1 MNVYHKIFDGLLKKG
16 MGISNITDE
25 FFALAVNELFKK
37 EKEGILIVTPTLY
50 EANKMYEIIKNYVD
64 ETYLFPMD
72 DFLAS
77 QAVAISPEYLLKRL
91 EVLNELKK
99 NDKKIVITHLEGY
112 LAHLENISDYDNSY
126 IKIKVNDKLSIDQ
139 LVEKL
144 IDNGYK
150 REILVQKTGDIG
162 VRGFVLDIY
171 GALDDYPV
179 RLEFFDDEVESIRYF
194 DPDTQ
199 RSIKKCDSVTIKP
212 FIDSKI
218 ATNGNNFS
226 SICHYFKKKITIY
239 KDFNQIR
246 NNYEKLVNDIFEI
259 KGKDTKI
266 DDYIF
271 ELDDLYDSKA
281 IHYLDF
287 DSTLIDKDVEIKR
300 YGVKNID
307 SFNENIDKLL
317 NFLKDNY
324 GKKTIILSMQKS
336 FQNKLLNYLDIDYI
350 LTDKDNIFENR
361 INIITERMNKGF
373 IYDKYVFLTEREIYN
388 YKIVPKRVKSS
399 FKCANKITNINKL
412 EIGDYV
418 VHNLYGIGIYNGVKT
433 LTKNG
438 LKKDYLEVLY
448 AKSDKLYI
456 PVEKIDLIGKY
467 SGRDGTTPKINSL
480 GGQDWEKT
488 KNRIRENLEN
498 VSREIILVQAKR
510 KLQKGYKFSK
520 DTSMQLMFENE
531 FPYEVTPDQE
541 KAINDVKKDM
551 ESIIPMDRMI
561 CGDVGYG
568 KTEVAFRAA
577 FKAVADSKQVLYLC
591 PTTLLSNQIYTNAKE
606 RFKNYPVRI
615 ALLNRFVSQK
625 ETTKILKEL
634 ESGEIDFLIGT
645 HRILS
650 DDIKPKDL
658 GLLIIDEE
666 QRFGVLHKEKI
677 KEYKNN
683 VDILT
688 LTATP
693 IPRTLQMAL
702 LGLKDLSTI
711 NTPPANRLPVQTYVI
726 EENDYLI
733 RNVIYKE
740 LSRNGQVFV
749 LDNRINDLDR
759 RLNQLKRLVPD
770 AKIAY
775 AHGKMTSTE
784 LEDCTIKFIDGE
796 YDVLLCTTI
805 IENGIDIPN
814 VNSLI
819 VLDSDRLGLSQLYQ
833 IRGRV
838 GRSNRLAYAY
848 LMYDKSKVLNETAV
862 KRLNVIK
869 EYSDLGSGFGIANK
883 DLAIRGAGDILG
895 SEQAGFIESVGI
907 DMYFKLLNRQVA
919 ILKGEVI
926 EEEVKESTKPLL
938 NVETHIDDN
947 YVSDVDLKI
956 EIHKKINEVD
966 SYEKMEEIKQ
976 ELEDRFGK
984 LDDILIN
991 YMYEEWFEKLADKN
1005 GVINVDEKPNYIEIV
1020 FSKEKSNSINYEDLF
1035 VKSLKISRE
1044 FQFKYKNNLFYIKL
1058 LTNNLDK
1065 SPIYYL
1071 NELLKEM

>member
-1 MNVYHKIFDGLLKKG
+1 MNVYHKIFDGMLKKG
-16 MGISNITDE
+16 MGISNVTDE
-25 FFALAVNELFKK
+25 FFALAVNSLFEREKK
-37 EKEGILIVTPTLY
+37 GILIVTPTLY
-50 EANKMYEIIKNYVD
+50 EANKMYEIIKTYVD
-64 ETYLFPMD
+64 DTYLFPMD

-91 EVLNELKK
+91 EVLNELKT
-99 NDKKIVITHLEGY
+99 DDRKIVITHLEGY
-112 LAHLENISDYDNSY
+112 LARLENKKDYEKDH
-126 IKIKVNDKLSIDQ
+126 IKIKVDDQIKIDDLVQKL
-139 LVEKL
+139 VG
-144 IDNGYK
+144 NGYK

-162 VRGFVLDIY
+162 VRGFVLDIF

-179 RLEFFDDEVESIRYF
+179 RLEFFDNTVESIRYF

-199 RSIKKCDSVTIKP
+199 RSIKKCDEVTIKP
-212 FIDSKI
+212 FVDSKQ
-218 ATNGNNFS
+218 ATKFENSS
-226 SICHYFKKKITIY
+226 SICHYFNNGITIY
-239 KDFNQIR
+239 KDFNQIK
-246 NNYEKLVNDIFEI
+246 NNYEKLINDIFEVE
-259 KGKDTKI
+259 GKDKNVKE
-266 DDYIF
+266 YIF
-271 ELDDLYDSKA
+271 ELWDLYDDKA

-287 DSTLIDKDVEIKR
+287 DSTLIDKDVDIKR
-300 YGVKNID
+300 YDVKNIE
-307 SFNENIDKLL
+307 SFNENLEKLL
-317 NFLKDNY
+317 TFLKDNY
-324 GKKTIILSMQKS
+324 GKKTIVLAMSKN
-336 FQNKLLNYLDIDYI
+336 FQNKLLNYLDVDYI
-350 LTDKDNIFENR
+350 LTDQDNIFENK
-361 INIITERMNKGF
+361 INIIDKRMNKGF
-373 IYDKYVFLTEREIYN
+373 MYDKYIFLTEKEIYN
-388 YKIVPKRVKSS
+388 YKIIPKRVKSS
-399 FKCANKITNINKL
+399 FKCANKIASLNKL
-412 EIGDYV
+412 DIGDYV

-438 LKKDYLEVLY
+438 LMKDYLEVLY
-448 AKSDKLYI
+448 AKGDKLYI
-456 PVEKIDLIGKY
+456 PAEKIDLIGKY
-467 SGRDGTTPKINSL
+467 AGRDGTVPKINSL

-488 KNRIRENLEN
+488 KERIRENLEN

-510 KLQKGYKFSK
+510 KMLKGYKFSK

-531 FPYEVTPDQE
+531 FPYEVTPDQQ
-541 KAINDVKKDM
+541 KAIDDVKKDM
-551 ESIIPMDRMI
+551 ESVIPMDRMI

-577 FKAVADSKQVLYLC
+577 FKAIADSKQVLYLC
-591 PTTLLSNQIYTNAKE
+591 PTTLLSNQIYTNAIE
-606 RFKNYPVRI
+606 RFKNFPVRI
-615 ALLNRFVSQK
+615 ALLNRFVSTK
-625 ETTKILKEL
+625 ETNRVLKAL
-634 ESGEIDFLIGT
+634 EAGEVDFVIGT

-666 QRFGVLHKEKI
+666 QRFGVMHKEKI
-677 KEYKNN
+677 KEYKTN

-759 RLNQLKRLVPD
+759 RLNQLVKLVPD

-775 AHGKMTSTE
+775 AHGKMTSNE
-784 LEDCTIKFIDGE
+784 LEDCTLKFINGE

-848 LMYDKSKVLNETAV
+848 LMYDKNKMLNETAV

-919 ILKGEVI
+919 ILKGEIV
-926 EEEVKESTKPLL
+926 EEETVTNTKPLL

-966 SYEKMEEIKQ
+966 SYEKLEEIKQ
-976 ELEDRFGK
+976 ELEDRFSK
-984 LDDILIN
+984 LDDNLIN
-991 YMYEEWFEKLADKN
+991 YMYEEWFEKLAEKT
-1005 GVINVDEKPNYIEIV
+1005 GVINVDEKPNYIELV
-1020 FSKEKSNSINYEDLF
+1020 FSKEKSKDINYEDLF
-1035 VKSLKISRE
+1035 VKSLDISRE
-1044 FQFKYKNNLFYIKL
+1044 FQFKYKNNLFYVKL
-1058 LTNNLDK
+1058 VTTNLKK

-1071 NELLKEM
+1071 NELLKGM